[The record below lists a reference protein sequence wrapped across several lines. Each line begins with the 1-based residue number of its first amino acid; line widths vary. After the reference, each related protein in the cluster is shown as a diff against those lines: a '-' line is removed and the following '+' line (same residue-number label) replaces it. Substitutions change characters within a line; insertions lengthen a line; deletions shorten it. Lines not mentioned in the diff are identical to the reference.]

1 MHFAEEKY
9 KSKMENPMFTLYCM
23 AFHTFSLSYTVKC
36 EQIFFAVMVSMIL
49 KIFNVKHVLDK
60 SKR

>member
-9 KSKMENPMFTLYCM
+9 NSKMENLMLTLYRR
-23 AFHTFSLSYTVKC
+23 AFHAVSLSYTVQC
-36 EQIFFAVMVSMIL
+36 EQIFFAVMVSVNL